1 MAQEL
6 KPGDA
11 LLIVDVQNDFLP
23 GGALPVPEG
32 DKVVPVLN
40 EWIAAAR
47 EANIPVYASRDWHP
61 FNHMSFE
68 QEGGIWPPHCVQDTP
83 GAQFYPELDFSEGE
97 FIVLN
102 KGSHP
107 DKEAYSAFD
116 GTELEE
122 RLKKNGIKRLW
133 VGGLAQDYCVRETVI
148 HAAQKGFEV
157 HLILPATRPISE
169 ETGQK
174 ALEDMRKA
182 GAVVEEQSEPRGVET
197 A

>member
-107 DKEAYSAFD
+107 D
-116 GTELEE
+116 
-122 RLKKNGIKRLW
+122 
-133 VGGLAQDYCVRETVI
+133 
-148 HAAQKGFEV
+148 
-157 HLILPATRPISE
+157 
-169 ETGQK
+169 
-174 ALEDMRKA
+174 
-182 GAVVEEQSEPRGVET
+182 
-197 A
+197 